1 MCYLGGTPEV
11 VKDKWLHC
19 GFSSSDGF
27 SRNFPKLPQGNACY
41 LPTPTRHEGGRDG
54 PDAHRFPMQD
64 LVEDPQQDTTNGP
77 DMSAGMDLSGAHRF
91 PMHDLV
97 EDPQGALRG
106 GVHVE
111 GGE

>member
-1 MCYLGGTPEV
+1 
-11 VKDKWLHC
+11 
-19 GFSSSDGF
+19 
-27 SRNFPKLPQGNACY
+27 
-41 LPTPTRHEGGRDG
+41 
-54 PDAHRFPMQD
+54 MQD